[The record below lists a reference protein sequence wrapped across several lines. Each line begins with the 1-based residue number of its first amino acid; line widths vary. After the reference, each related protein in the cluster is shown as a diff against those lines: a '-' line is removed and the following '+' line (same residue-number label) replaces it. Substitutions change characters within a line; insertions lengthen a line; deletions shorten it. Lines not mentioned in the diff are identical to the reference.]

1 MEYTITISLEEN
13 NHEKF
18 IWSCDLIPLGFNILY
33 NMLQILIP
41 SVICVNDYLK
51 LILKLA
57 GGNRLHGGN
66 RKFLLTSFVGLV
78 TDLILSSVHLSQIL
92 SNTVKVW

>member
-57 GGNRLHGGN
+57 VGNCLHGGN
-66 RKFLLTSFVGLV
+66 KKFILFCWASVRSNFSSFILNFVLYSKSLV
-78 TDLILSSVHLSQIL
+78 K
-92 SNTVKVW
+92 SN